1 MKEKNTVWYVKL
13 CTVFLAVLLAIN
25 AVLAAVLIPV
35 ALGVAKDAEEA
46 LVCIQNMEPVIT
58 DTAEEASKTLE
69 ALGEAVKELDLD
81 ALNSALTEVNKT
93 TGVLSDAVGALEKVV
108 SAIKLLNIFR

>member
-35 ALGVAKDAEEA
+35 ALGVAKDAKEA
-46 LVCIQNMEPVIT
+46 LASVQNVENAIT
-58 DTAEEASKTLE
+58 DTAEEANRTLRSLDE
-69 ALGEAVKELDLD
+69 AIGELDLD
-81 ALNSALTEVNKT
+81 TLNSALAEINQTM
-93 TGVLSDAVGALEKVV
+93 GVLSDAAKALEKV
-108 SAIKLLNIFR
+108 AR